1 VTANL
6 AGPAFRRLPRAVR
19 EQQILD
25 AAVRVFS
32 RRGYHAASVDEIS
45 EAAAI
50 SKPMIYAYLGTK
62 EELFLACLNR
72 EGARLIEALA
82 TAAAGAAGDDLG
94 PDQKLRRGLR
104 AFFGFVAAHRDGWK
118 VLYGQAR
125 GQELFAEVLAQMRD
139 RMADLIIGMLASA
152 SADAGRV
159 ANPDELTTM
168 GYALVGASEALADWL
183 VDHPAE
189 DPDTTAAR
197 LTTTLW
203 QGVGSLLA

>member
-1 VTANL
+1 
-6 AGPAFRRLPRAVR
+6 VR

-45 EAAAI
+45 DAAAI

-62 EELFLACLNR
+62 EELFLACLHR

-82 TAAAGAAGDDLG
+82 TAAAGAVGDDLA

-159 ANPDELTTM
+159 ANLDELTTM

-189 DPDTTAAR
+189 DPNTTAAR
-197 LTTTLW
+197 LTTALW
-203 QGVGSLLA
+203 QGVGSLFPPP